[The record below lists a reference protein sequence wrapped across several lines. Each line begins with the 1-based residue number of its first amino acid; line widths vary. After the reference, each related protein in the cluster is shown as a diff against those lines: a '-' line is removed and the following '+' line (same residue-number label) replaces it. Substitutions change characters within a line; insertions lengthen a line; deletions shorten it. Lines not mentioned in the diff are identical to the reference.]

1 MDKKLDARIA
11 RLESIILEHRI
22 AKLEAALKGDELI
35 ASFTKFCKSC
45 NLPEPIVNRG
55 KAVCEFNMD
64 SFYRR
69 IQRRMHYV
77 GILKLYKNEPVKLVC
92 NLKDASLDISF
103 LGVTEKNILDEVTT
117 VKFELRDRILVYIG
131 ESIDRILKEKS
142 AVVRVRN

>member
-1 MDKKLDARIA
+1 MDKKLESRVAY
-11 RLESIILEHRI
+11 LESVMLERRI

-35 ASFTKFCKSC
+35 ASFARFCKSC

-55 KAVCEFNMD
+55 KAICEFNMD

-77 GILKLYKNEPVKLVC
+77 GILKLYKNEPVRLVC

-117 VKFELRDRILVYIG
+117 VKFEFRDRMLVYIG

-142 AVVRVRN
+142 PVAQIR

>member
-1 MDKKLDARIA
+1 MDKKLESRVAY
-11 RLESIILEHRI
+11 LESVMLERRI

-45 NLPEPIVNRG
+45 NLPEPVVNRG

-77 GILKLYKNEPVKLVC
+77 GILKLYKNEPVRLVC

-117 VKFELRDRILVYIG
+117 VKFEFRDRMLVYIG

-142 AVVRVRN
+142 PVAQIR